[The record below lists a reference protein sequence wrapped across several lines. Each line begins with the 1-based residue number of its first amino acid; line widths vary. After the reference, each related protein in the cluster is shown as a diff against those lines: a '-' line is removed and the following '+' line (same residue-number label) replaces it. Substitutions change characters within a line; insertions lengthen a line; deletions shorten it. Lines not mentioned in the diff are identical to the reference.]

1 MRPTQGEL
9 KVRKEQKI
17 EISKE
22 ITKIINKINLKSKE
36 SEILSNLQSQMDNLE
51 NISEIYIIM
60 KNEVDKNLPKLNDDA
75 GISINIKWLIQIV
88 ILVGSAVLLYTHLE
102 GRITDTENEIQ
113 GLRYNQNN
121 YVFPDIRVL
130 EGEILEVKL
139 ERERVRKDLKRI
151 NEIIE
156 K

>member
-1 MRPTQGEL
+1 MGE
-9 KVRKEQKI
+9 
-17 EISKE
+17 
-22 ITKIINKINLKSKE
+22 
-36 SEILSNLQSQMDNLE
+36 
-51 NISEIYIIM
+51 
-60 KNEVDKNLPKLNDDA
+60 NLPKLNDDS

-113 GLRYNQNN
+113 GIRYNQNN

-151 NEIIE
+151 NEIID

>member
-1 MRPTQGEL
+1 MGE
-9 KVRKEQKI
+9 
-17 EISKE
+17 
-22 ITKIINKINLKSKE
+22 
-36 SEILSNLQSQMDNLE
+36 
-51 NISEIYIIM
+51 
-60 KNEVDKNLPKLNDDA
+60 NLPKLNDDA

-113 GLRYNQNN
+113 GIRYNQNN

-151 NEIIE
+151 NEIID

>member
-1 MRPTQGEL
+1 MGE
-9 KVRKEQKI
+9 
-17 EISKE
+17 
-22 ITKIINKINLKSKE
+22 
-36 SEILSNLQSQMDNLE
+36 
-51 NISEIYIIM
+51 
-60 KNEVDKNLPKLNDDA
+60 NLPKLNDDA

-151 NEIIE
+151 NEILD

>member
-1 MRPTQGEL
+1 MGE
-9 KVRKEQKI
+9 
-17 EISKE
+17 
-22 ITKIINKINLKSKE
+22 
-36 SEILSNLQSQMDNLE
+36 
-51 NISEIYIIM
+51 
-60 KNEVDKNLPKLNDDA
+60 NLPKLNDDA

-88 ILVGSAVLLYTHLE
+88 LLVGSAVLLYTHLE

-151 NEIIE
+151 NEIIQ

>member
-1 MRPTQGEL
+1 MGE
-9 KVRKEQKI
+9 
-17 EISKE
+17 
-22 ITKIINKINLKSKE
+22 
-36 SEILSNLQSQMDNLE
+36 
-51 NISEIYIIM
+51 
-60 KNEVDKNLPKLNDDA
+60 NLPKLNDDA

-88 ILVGSAVLLYTHLE
+88 ILVGSEVLLYTHLE
-102 GRITDTENEIQ
+102 GRITDTESEIQ

-151 NEIIE
+151 NEIIQ